1 MITRKTVSRAAL
13 VAAFVVGTSSIAFV
27 MPAEAK
33 KKEEAPA
40 GPKVSAELRP
50 TIIAAQTALTAKD
63 YAAAETSIVAIEA
76 GAKTDDERYFA
87 QVLRLQLEANK
98 LGANGSDAS
107 LAGPIDALLANPG
120 TPKTE
125 IARFTYMR
133 ANISYNAKQYAVA
146 LAGYQKA
153 KDMGYQTPNLGLQ
166 LARAKILSGD
176 AAGGAADIEAIVAAD
191 KAAGKKSDEDLY
203 KYTITALQKT
213 TDVAA
218 TQRWTRDWLYAYP
231 TQKNWHTAI
240 FVFGFQ
246 GANQKLIT
254 KRERVDLFRLLRATG
269 SLAGESEYLE
279 YADLAVEVGVATES
293 QTVIKEGKAGGK
305 LNPTNA
311 NVTRISADAASQ
323 VAKEGSAAA
332 QEKSAAASPTGLS
345 AAGTGDFYLG
355 NNNYAKAIEMYKLAL
370 TKGGDKLNVDEVN
383 THLGIAYLES
393 GDKASAKAAFALV
406 KTGLRAQIAQL
417 WTTWADAPGAPTA

>member
-1 MITRKTVSRAAL
+1 MKTLTRAAL
-13 VAAFVVGTSSIAFV
+13 AAALIAGTSSIAFV

-33 KKEEAPA
+33 KKDEAPA

-50 TIIAAQTALTAKD
+50 AIIAAQTALTAKD
-63 YAAAETSIVAIEA
+63 FAAAETSIATVEA

-87 QVLRLQLEANK
+87 QIMRLQLEANK
-98 LGANGSDAS
+98 LGPNGNDAT
-107 LAGPIDALLANPG
+107 LAGPIDALLANPA

-125 IARFTYMR
+125 VGRFSFMR
-133 ANISYNAKQYAVA
+133 ANISYNAKQYPAA

-153 KDMGYQTPNLGLQ
+153 KDLGYVSPTLGLM
-166 LARAKILSGD
+166 LARTKILGGD
-176 AAGGAADIEAIVAAD
+176 AAGGAADIEAIIAAD

-218 TQRWTRDWLYAYP
+218 TQRWTREWLYAYP

-246 GANQKLIT
+246 GANQKVIT

-279 YADLAVEVGVATES
+279 YADLAVEIGVATES
-293 QTVIKEGKAGGK
+293 QSVIKEGKASNK
-305 LNPTNA
+305 IAATNA
-311 NVTRISADAASQ
+311 NVSRISADAAAQ
-323 VAKEGSAAA
+323 LAKEGSAAA
-332 QEKSAAASPTGLS
+332 QEKSAAASPNGLS

-355 NNNYAKAIEMYKLAL
+355 NGNYAKAIEMYKLAL

-393 GDKASAKAAFALV
+393 GDKASAKTAFALV
-406 KTGLRAQIAQL
+406 KNGLRTQIAQL
-417 WTTWADAPGAPTA
+417 WTTWADAPGVPTAG

>member
-1 MITRKTVSRAAL
+1 MNTPKTLPRAAF
-13 VAAFVVGTSSIAFV
+13 AAALIATASSMAFV

-40 GPKVSAELRP
+40 GPKVSAEIRNSVV
-50 TIIAAQTALTAKD
+50 AAQTALTAKD
-63 YAAAETSIVAIEA
+63 FATAETNIAAVEA
-76 GAKTDDERYFA
+76 AAKTDDERYFG

-98 LGANGSDAS
+98 LGPTSTDAP
-107 LAGPIDALLANPG
+107 LAPMIDALIANPS

-125 IARFTYMR
+125 LGRFTYMR
-133 ANISYNAKQYAVA
+133 ANISYNAKQYPAA
-146 LAGYQKA
+146 LAGYQRA
-153 KDMGYQTPNLGLQ
+153 KDLGYTTQNLPLQ
-166 LARAKILSGD
+166 LARTKILNGD
-176 AAGGAADIEAIVAAD
+176 PSGGAADLEAMVAAE
-191 KAAGKKSDEDLY
+191 KAAGKKPDEDLY

-269 SLAGESEYLE
+269 SLAGEQEYLE
-279 YADLAVEVGVATES
+279 YADLAVEIGVATES
-293 QTVIKEGKAGGK
+293 QSVIKDGKASGK
-305 LNPTNA
+305 LAATNA
-311 NVTRISADAASQ
+311 NVARISADAASQ
-323 VAKEGSAAA
+323 LAKEGSAAA
-332 QEKSAAASPTGLS
+332 QEKTAAASPNGLS

-355 NNNYAKAIEMYKLAL
+355 NNNYPKAIEMYKLAL
-370 TKGGDKLNVDEVN
+370 SKGGDKVNVDEVN
-383 THLGIAYLES
+383 THLGIAYLQS

-406 KTGLRAQIAQL
+406 KNGLRAQIAQL